1 MMFKLIVV
9 GQEEAEQ
16 LFYKQWPT
24 RIVSLTGAET
34 LYYGPHHL
42 HVRVDDVAFVGQHT
56 RSPSK
61 HHLQEV
67 FAFTAD
73 LTANDRLLV
82 HCHVGQSRST
92 AVAIGIMMQHGLPYD
107 AAFDHVESVRS
118 VLMPNPLF
126 IRLIDEHFQEDGR
139 LIEYAAKHRSSSL
152 AQLRFKPADAPSK
165 TDIEKMKNMMRMLQN
180 V

>member
-1 MMFKLIVV
+1 MFELRVV
-9 GQEEAEQ
+9 GQEEAEA

-24 RIVSLTGAET
+24 RIVSLTGTET

-42 HVRVDDVAFVGQHT
+42 HVRVDDVGFVGHNV

-61 HHLQEV
+61 AHLSEV

-73 LTANDRLLV
+73 LRSRDRLVV

-92 AVAIGIMMQHGLPYD
+92 AVAIGIMMQHGMDYKQ
-107 AAFDHVESVRS
+107 AFDHVESVRS

-126 IRLIDEHFQEDGR
+126 IKLIDEYFQVDGK
-139 LIEYAAKHRSSSL
+139 LIEYAWRHRRTSL
-152 AQLRFKPADAPSK
+152 QSIRLKPTEAPSK
-165 TDIEKMKNMMRMLQN
+165 NDIEKMKNMMRMLQN